1 MVIWQEHVLV
11 CDDLVEA
18 AEQFAQGF
26 APLIVKA
33 ASVKPL
39 SDVVR
44 VHGQMPGARRLC
56 FQLWPFGG
64 REDALDGQFALK
76 ARRVFLGE
84 LVQILVE
91 LADVGLDGIRPRLR

>member
-1 MVIWQEHVLV
+1 MVIWQEHAFV
-11 CDDLVEA
+11 CNDLVEA
-18 AEQFAQGF
+18 AEQFTQGF

-33 ASVKPL
+33 AAVQPL

-44 VHGQMPGARRLC
+44 VHGQMPGAGGLC
-56 FQLWPFGG
+56 FQRWPFGG
-64 REDALDGQFALK
+64 RVDALDGQFALK

-91 LADVGLDGIRPRLR
+91 LADVPTASLR